1 MNTISYS
8 APAKIHLMGEH
19 SVVHGKPAL
28 LAAINK
34 RITVSISDS
43 KISNEDNKVIPENLQ
58 RIIEDTIKAERKISS
73 IPTYSTSISSNIPVG
88 LGLGSSAAMSA
99 AFTASLLTFLEI
111 KFDNALLFKIAYEGE
126 KLFHGNPSGGDL
138 AVSIEGGL
146 LYFRKEFEFL
156 KSFSHL
162 PFPISKNIQPFVI
175 INSGKPDESTLEMV
189 KNVGQLK
196 KENPEKINAIFED
209 QELQTKNLVLSL
221 KEGDE
226 DLLINSIK
234 SGEVNLEKLNVV
246 SGSAKKIIREIEEIG
261 GAAKISGGGGIKN
274 GSGMLLC
281 YHNDLEK
288 LKDFFTKNN
297 LQFEIIKIVKSGI
310 ERKK

>member
-1 MNTISYS
+1 MDTISFS

-19 SVVHGKPAL
+19 SAVHGKPAL

-34 RITVSISDS
+34 RITISISDS
-43 KISNEDNKVIPENLQ
+43 IDSKNDSIPEKLKHVIEETIKNQCKISTIPNYF
-58 RIIEDTIKAERKISS
+58 A
-73 IPTYSTSISSNIPVG
+73 SISSNIPVG

-162 PFPISKNIQPFVI
+162 PFPISKKIQPFVI

-189 KNVGQLK
+189 KNVGELK
-196 KENPEKINAIFED
+196 KESPEKINAIFED

-221 KEGDE
+221 KDGNEN
-226 DLLINSIK
+226 LLINSMRL
-234 SGEVNLEKLNVV
+234 GEANLEELNVV
-246 SGSAKKIIREIEEIG
+246 SGAANEIIRKIEKAG
-261 GAAKISGGGGIKN
+261 GASKIQGGGGIKN

-281 YHNDLEK
+281 YHP
-288 LKDFFTKNN
+288 N
-297 LQFEIIKIVKSGI
+297 LQILLNLTAKNQLESEIITIDERGI
-310 ERKK
+310 IKE

>member
-1 MNTISYS
+1 MNKIYFST
-8 APAKIHLMGEH
+8 PAKIHLMGEH

-28 LAAINK
+28 LAAIDK
-34 RITVSISDS
+34 RITVSVTDS
-43 KISNEDNKVIPENLQ
+43 ATSHEDVIPEKL
-58 RIIEDTIKAERKISS
+58 RKVIEESIKTQCSISKIP
-73 IPTYSTSISSNIPVG
+73 IYYVSISSDIPIG

-99 AFTASLLTFLEI
+99 AFTAALLTFLEI

-126 KLFHGNPSGGDL
+126 RLFHGNPSGGDL

-162 PFPISKNIQPFVI
+162 PFPISENIKPFII

-189 KNVGQLK
+189 KNVGEQK
-196 KENPEKINAIFED
+196 KENPELINAIFED

-221 KEGDE
+221 KEGNE
-226 DLLINSIK
+226 DLLISSIK
-234 SGEVNLEKLNVV
+234 AGELNLEKLNVV
-246 SGSAKKIIREIEEIG
+246 SETTKKIIREIEDTG

-281 YHNDLEK
+281 YH
-288 LKDFFTKNN
+288 KDPQV
-297 LQFEIIKIVKSGI
+297 LQNAFECEAITISERGIIK
-310 ERKK
+310 ET

>member
-1 MNTISYS
+1 MSTISFS

-19 SVVHGKPAL
+19 SAVHGKPAI

-34 RITVSISDS
+34 RITVSISTD
-43 KISNEDNKVIPENLQ
+43 E
-58 RIIEDTIKAERKISS
+58 ISS
-73 IPTYSTSISSNIPVG
+73 DKKTNVPETLQLVIESAIKTQCSISDIPKYFASVSSDIPVG

-99 AFTASLLTFLEI
+99 AFTACLLEFLDI

-162 PFPISKNIQPFVI
+162 PFPISKNIKPFVI

-189 KNVGQLK
+189 KKVGEK
-196 KENPEKINAIFED
+196 KLANQETINTIFEN

-221 KEGDE
+221 KDGDE
-226 DLLINSIK
+226 DLLISSIK
-234 SGEVNLEKLNVV
+234 IGESNLEKLNVV
-246 SGSAKKIIREIEEIG
+246 GETAKEIIRNVEKLG
-261 GAAKISGGGGIKN
+261 GSAKISGGGGIKN
-274 GSGMLLC
+274 GSGMLLA
-281 YHNDLEK
+281 YHSNKQVLLDLAVKYK
-288 LKDFFTKNN
+288 LESEITTID
-297 LQFEIIKIVKSGI
+297 ERGIIK
-310 ERKK
+310 E